1 MYILSEC
8 GENYACNRYRIKK
21 GFYYEQQS
29 EQQPEQSEQQ
39 EQQKQS
45 EQPEQPEQPGQ
56 SEQSEQQKQQSK
68 QIKTIGAS
76 KSLGLSFTL
85 EPWTHK

>member
-21 GFYYEQQS
+21 GFYYEQQ
-29 EQQPEQSEQQ
+29 PEQSEQQ

-45 EQPEQPEQPGQ
+45 EQPEQPGQ

-76 KSLGLSFTL
+76 KSLGLSFTS
-85 EPWTHK
+85 EPWIHE